1 MSDTTTTPGG
11 RWRPVLVV
19 LALLGLLWMHGLGTH
34 GLVGP
39 APAEAHAGHAG
50 HAAAVGGT
58 PATAA
63 GTTEEQGEGGGHG
76 AHLVAGGLCL
86 ALLLAAVV
94 LLGARRTGLL
104 LRLRTT
110 GRGLLPGLARL
121 APRARPPD
129 LVALGVCRC

>member
-58 PATAA
+58 PA